1 MCTKEFVMFLVDQN
15 SAIIWDDYFD
25 WQYSMGWFL
34 LLQKEKISS
43 MILSRVS
50 LIFNRPYVQV
60 LKGQYLSSCNLEFL
74 LNPSNLAKFKIKIGD
89 TQ

>member
-1 MCTKEFVMFLVDQN
+1 
-15 SAIIWDDYFD
+15 
-25 WQYSMGWFL
+25 
-34 LLQKEKISS
+34 

-60 LKGQYLSSCNLEFL
+60 MKGQYLSSCNLEFL